1 MTTSPP
7 ADPAGRAGHDSAGA
21 AIAESPAA
29 TVTVPA
35 IASGAPRLP
44 PTGLR
49 PESGAAAERFT
60 ERRIERILA
69 LVVALGSAVLGTQ
82 AFLNALTS
90 TQESAAWHVGLMIG
104 AFAPLVLMIVAL
116 TGGVLTRAASG
127 VCAVALALVF
137 VCWPFAAAGGTPDPG
152 VDPWIW
158 YLLNVASAA
167 AAMAFPLALQIGWTV
182 LVPALY
188 VAARLSPFGPA
199 TADTV
204 TLVLDAAFAL
214 ILGGVI
220 VALAW
225 MLRSVAVGIDRARR
239 DAILSYAAAAEA
251 DAVEAERVAVAA
263 LMHDSVLAA
272 LIAAERA
279 ATPREEA
286 LAVAMARE
294 ALTRLANAEQDAG
307 EGPDE
312 PVPIAALAGGI
323 RRSVG
328 APQGSEDRTLDV
340 REDIGDD
347 AGEIPGRV
355 ARAIVLAA
363 TQAIANAVQHADG
376 AGLAV
381 TVRADA
387 AGVAVRIVDAGRGF
401 DPTDVAQ
408 DRLGIRGSIVA
419 RMAAVGGRARVKT
432 GPSGTSVLLEWE
444 RTR

>member
-1 MTTSPP
+1 MD
-7 ADPAGRAGHDSAGA
+7 AEGGA
-21 AIAESPAA
+21 S
-29 TVTVPA
+29 
-35 IASGAPRLP
+35 
-44 PTGLR
+44 
-49 PESGAAAERFT
+49 ERFT
-60 ERRIERILA
+60 ERRVERILA
-69 LVVALGSAVLGTQ
+69 LVVAPGSAVLGTQ

-90 TQESAAWHVGLMIG
+90 TQESVAWHVGLMVG
-104 AFAPLVLMIVAL
+104 AFVPLVLMIVAL
-116 TGGVLTRAASG
+116 AAGVLTREAAG
-127 VCAVALALVF
+127 ACAVALAVVLA
-137 VCWPFAAAGGTPDPG
+137 CWPFAAAEGVPADPG

-167 AAMAFPLALQIGWTV
+167 AAMAFPLPLQIGWTV

-188 VAARLSPFGPA
+188 VLARLSPVGPA
-199 TADTV
+199 SADTV
-204 TLVLDAAFAL
+204 TVLLDAAFAL

-220 VALAW
+220 VALGW

-239 DAILSYAAAAEA
+239 DAVLSYAAAAEA
-251 DAVEAERVAVAA
+251 DAAEAERIAVAG

-312 PVPIAALAGGI
+312 PVPVSALVGGI
-323 RRSVG
+323 RRSVS
-328 APQGSEDRTLDV
+328 ASVDSEECVLDV
-340 REDIGDD
+340 REDIRDD

-363 TQAIANAVQHADG
+363 TQAIANAVQHAN
-376 AGLAV
+376 AEGLAV
-381 TVRADA
+381 IVRADA
-387 AGVAVRIVDAGRGF
+387 DVVAVRIVDAGGGF
-401 DPTDVAQ
+401 DPTRVAQ

-419 RMAAVGGRARVKT
+419 RMAAVGGHARVKT
-432 GPSGTSVLLEWE
+432 GPAGTSVLLEWG
-444 RTR
+444 RAR

>member
-1 MTTSPP
+1 MTTSPH
-7 ADPAGRAGHDSAGA
+7 ADRDDRELRDDPGAPRAVTASV
-21 AIAESPAA
+21 PVA
-29 TVTVPA
+29 TP
-35 IASGAPRLP
+35 GAPRLP
-44 PTGLR
+44 PSGLR
-49 PESGAAAERFT
+49 PESGAATERFT

-90 TQESAAWHVGLMIG
+90 TQESTPWHTGLMIA
-104 AFAPLVLMIVAL
+104 AFGPLALMIVAL
-116 TGGVLTRAASG
+116 AVGVLPRTAA
-127 VCAVALALVF
+127 AVFALALAV
-137 VCWPFAAAGGTPDPG
+137 VLACWPFAASGGTAEPG
-152 VDPWIW
+152 AEPWVW

-167 AAMAFPLALQIGWTV
+167 AAIAFPLALQLGWTV

-188 VAARLSPFGPA
+188 IVARLAPTGQPSTDA
-199 TADTV
+199 V
-204 TLVLDAAFAL
+204 SVVLDAVFAV

-220 VALAW
+220 VALGW

-239 DAILSYAAAAEA
+239 DAVLSYAAAAEA
-251 DAVEAERVAVAA
+251 DAAEAERVAVAA

-294 ALTRLANAEQDAG
+294 ALTRLANAELDAG

-312 PVPIAALAGGI
+312 PVPAAALVGGI
-323 RRSVG
+323 RRSVD
-328 APQGSEDRTLDV
+328 ASTDRQNRTLEV
-340 REDIGDD
+340 REDVHDD

-363 TQAIANAVQHADG
+363 TQAIANAFQHADG
-376 AGLAV
+376 AGLIV

-387 AGVAVRIVDAGRGF
+387 ASVEVRIVDTGRGF
-401 DPTDVAQ
+401 DPSDVAQ

-432 GPSGTSVLLEWE
+432 GPGGTSVLLEWE
-444 RTR
+444 GVR